1 MENTDFIFNACH
13 QAWRDTH
20 NWDTCKLN
28 RREYGEFLLNYLLGE
43 SGEFVLN
50 LNGAWGSGK
59 TEFLKRLYVA
69 ALERGH
75 PVIYI
80 NAWESD
86 FSQQPLVVVASE
98 LTQQVY
104 AFNGN
109 IGKVKHYKNL
119 KLHCGRFLRGL
130 AIGAT
135 EVAAQQLGLKNNPI
149 KPVVENLIPAPE
161 KPEDLMHSLTLN
173 YQSQQKAMKAIR
185 QDLAGLAEVLEKNYG
200 SNLPIIV
207 LVDELDRCRPT
218 YAIEMLEVIKHFF
231 SVDKLVF
238 VVATDTDQL
247 SHSIRAVY
255 GEGFDADTYLRR
267 FFQQRAKLPEPDLKQ
282 YILAKYSA
290 EDFIHGNSNHLFGM
304 HWEFVVEVL
313 AASASTLSLSIRSLD
328 NILLRAKAIMHHYT
342 QNTAKLTCVLILFL
356 GLLEHEK
363 SKELFA
369 TRRDNDRT
377 PTLSMPFDRLGN
389 AIRGSMI
396 SELCGDIL
404 CKKNQ
409 TNNYGESESYYE
421 IENRRPSYLKEE
433 RRIDRSRNFE
443 SEADLWLTVAQ
454 WHQAIYSRHQHET
467 DGHIFRPWSDY
478 KKMIE
483 LSDVLTL

>member
-98 LTQQVY
+98 LLEQLNSFNEGIGETFDKLKGALGRIIRGSAIAGAAALSKY
-104 AFNGN
+104 ATGEVEY
-109 IGKVKHYKNL
+109 GKA
-119 KLHCGRFLRGL
+119 F
-130 AIGAT
+130 
-135 EVAAQQLGLKNNPI
+135 
-149 KPVVENLIPAPE
+149 VENILQADTPPE
-161 KPEDLMHSLTLN
+161 ELMNGLSKNHLEQKKTMAEIRERLT
-173 YQSQQKAMKAIR
+173 A
-185 QDLAGLAEVLEKNYG
+185 LAEVLATNRGAK
-200 SNLPIIV
+200 LPILV

-218 YAIEMLEVIKHFF
+218 YAIEILEVIKHFF

-247 SHSIRAVY
+247 SHSIKAVY

-267 FFQQRAKLPEPDLKQ
+267 FFQQRAKLPAPNLAQ
-282 YILAKYSA
+282 YILSKYC
-290 EDFIHGNSNHLFGM
+290 EDDFTLGNKSYLFGLQ
-304 HWEFVVEVL
+304 WLTIVTLL
-313 AASASTLSLSIRSLD
+313 ADSARGSVSIRAL
-328 NILLRAKAIMHHYT
+328 NNVANKAKALVRYFRVQPYANYKPISI
-342 QNTAKLTCVLILFL
+342 LILIL

-363 SKELFA
+363 NGEQFLQGDYLLNKKENNEQDGDL
-369 TRRDNDRT
+369 NDSISGST
-377 PTLSMPFDRLGN
+377 VGEALMYAMEFGCYSEDEDDSFFVTTKGLANSMAEWLIKFNQTHELGN
-389 AIRGSMI
+389 
-396 SELCGDIL
+396 D
-404 CKKNQ
+404 
-409 TNNYGESESYYE
+409 Y
-421 IENRRPSYLKEE
+421 
-433 RRIDRSRNFE
+433 
-443 SEADLWLTVAQ
+443 WL
-454 WHQAIYSRHQHET
+454 
-467 DGHIFRPWSDY
+467 WSDY

>member
-1 MENTDFIFNACH
+1 MDNISFISKACH
-13 QAWRDTH
+13 QEWQHTH

-43 SGEFVLN
+43 PGEFVLN
-50 LNGAWGSGK
+50 LNGTWGSGK

-75 PVIYI
+75 PAIYI

-98 LTQQVY
+98 LLAQLNC
-104 AFNGN
+104 FNDN
-109 IGKVKHYKNL
+109 IGEGFDEAKKAF
-119 KLHCGRFLRGL
+119 GRFIRGS
-130 AIGAT
+130 IIVGAAALSHHLT
-135 EVAAQQLGLKNNPI
+135 GEVEFGKAAAENMLGAETPPETLMDGLSKNHA
-149 KPVVENLIPAPE
+149 E
-161 KPEDLMHSLTLN
+161 
-173 YQSQQKAMKAIR
+173 QKATMQEIR
-185 QDLAGLAEVLEKNYG
+185 KRLTALAEVLETNLGAK
-200 SNLPIIV
+200 LPILV

-247 SHSIRAVY
+247 SHSIKAVY

-267 FFQQRAKLPEPDLKQ
+267 FFQQRAKLPEPDLMQ
-282 YILAKYSA
+282 YILAKYSE
-290 EDFIHGNSNHLFGM
+290 EDFIRGNTNHLFGM

-313 AASASTLSLSIRSLD
+313 AASAGTLNLSIRSLD
-328 NILLRAKAIMHHYT
+328 NILLRAKAIMHHHAQT
-342 QNTAKLTCVLILFL
+342 TTKLTCILILFL

-363 SKELFA
+363 SKESFVM
-369 TRRDNDRT
+369 RRDNEKV
-377 PTLSMPFDRLGN
+377 PALPILFDKLGN

-404 CKKNQ
+404 HQKIVINH
-409 TNNYGESESYYE
+409 YDESESYYE
-421 IENRRPSYLKEE
+421 IENRRSSYLKEYRHIE
-433 RRIDRSRNFE
+433 QSKNFE
-443 SEADLWLTVAQ
+443 SEKGLWYAVAQ
-454 WHQAIYSRHQHET
+454 WHQAVYSRHQHKT
-467 DGHIFRPWSDY
+467 DSHIFRPWSDY

-483 LSDVLTL
+483 LSDALTF

>member
-1 MENTDFIFNACH
+1 MENTDFIFNACY
-13 QAWRDTH
+13 QTWRDTH

-98 LTQQVY
+98 LLEQLNC
-104 AFNGN
+104 FNEN
-109 IGKVKHYKNL
+109 IGESLDKVKQAF
-119 KLHCGRFLRGL
+119 GRFIRGS
-130 AIGAT
+130 IIVGAAALSHHLT
-135 EVAAQQLGLKNNPI
+135 GEVEFGKAAAENMLGVEATSETLMDGLSKNHAAQ
-149 KPVVENLIPAPE
+149 
-161 KPEDLMHSLTLN
+161 
-173 YQSQQKAMKAIR
+173 KAIMQEIR
-185 QDLAGLAEVLEKNYG
+185 ERLTALAKVLEKNRG
-200 SNLPIIV
+200 AKLPILV

-247 SHSIRAVY
+247 SHSINAVY
-255 GEGFDADTYLRR
+255 GEKFDADTYLRR
-267 FFQQRAKLPEPDLKQ
+267 FFQQRAKLPEPDLMQ

-328 NILLRAKAIMHHYT
+328 NILLRAKAIMHHHT
-342 QNTAKLTCVLILFL
+342 QNTTKLTCVLILFL

-363 SKELFA
+363 LKESFA
-369 TRRDNDRT
+369 VRRDNNT
-377 PTLSMPFDRLGN
+377 NPALPVPFDTLDN
-389 AIRGSMI
+389 VIRGSMI

-404 CKKNQ
+404 CQKNV
-409 TNNYGESESYYE
+409 TNNYGESKLYYE
-421 IENRRPSYLKEE
+421 IANRRPSYLKEE